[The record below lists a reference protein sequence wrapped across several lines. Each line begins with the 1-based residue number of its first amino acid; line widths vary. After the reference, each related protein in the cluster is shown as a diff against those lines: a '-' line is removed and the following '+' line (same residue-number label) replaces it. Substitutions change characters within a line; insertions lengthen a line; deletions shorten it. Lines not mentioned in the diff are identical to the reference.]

1 MKRMKRIFLVFIIGF
16 FLILGWLFESGK
28 VVELFSPQ
36 GIINPDKLTGSYQ
49 VNVAQAIFNNQE
61 LSLPL
66 DLAKSLFKKSRVLG
80 ENYGNKRIEIDL
92 TNQRL
97 YAFEDSRL
105 VYNFLISS
113 GKWGRT
119 PTGHFTIWVK
129 LRYTKM
135 EGGSQALNTYYYL
148 PNVPYVMFFYNQDIP
163 KYRGFGIHG
172 TYWHSNFGQPMSH
185 GCINM
190 NTEEAAQLYYWAQPE
205 LGNKSSIFADF
216 ENPGTPVVIYGVSP
230 AG

>member
-1 MKRMKRIFLVFIIGF
+1 MKRIFLVFIIGF